1 MFQYQVAIWECAC
14 DVWHEGT
21 GISGTPPAY
30 NKGGSEDRQPDYEQ
44 KFRITPWGKSFDF
57 KFWPDLF
64 QYLRMIQNYNTRRL
78 TYPDD
83 GLAAFSGVLSTLSRT
98 FTGGFIWGLPQMFF
112 DVALLWQPFTPL
124 NRRLSRNN
132 DTPIL
137 PSWSWAGWQG
147 EIDPTS
153 WTSGLHYAYKM
164 IVISGRDLEI
174 SSTTVSIC
182 EWEYCDG
189 LTLRKVEATYQKYQ
203 ESDWKTIGIL
213 PPGWSRRLDTKAMA
227 VSNAEK
233 IPRFYHES
241 DPQVHFYHPV
251 PIANP
256 DAPLPVQQPG
266 PLLYTRTS
274 RGFYQIGPEIK
285 PYRSSWTHYCETR
298 FIRDEEGNNC
308 GVLRIP
314 VTPNSSGLENGDQC
328 EVIAISAG
336 LTPTTSWN
344 TVLEEWANRLEVLE
358 EWASRLEFRN
368 ERGRPGKISEYY
380 NILWIQ
386 WKDGIAYREA
396 LGRIFKESWENHPT
410 ELIDVILG

>member
-14 DVWHEGT
+14 NVWHEGT

-30 NKGGSEDRQPDYEQ
+30 SKGESEDPRSDDEQ
-44 KFRITPWGKSFDF
+44 EFRITPWGKSFDL

-64 QYLRMIQNYNTRRL
+64 QYLRMIQNYNMRQL
-78 TYPDD
+78 TYPAD
-83 GLAAFSGVLSTLSRT
+83 GLTAFSGVLSTLSRT

-124 NRRLSRNN
+124 NRRSFRNN
-132 DTPIL
+132 DTSIML

-153 WTSGLHYAYKM
+153 WTSGLHYAYQN
-164 IVISGRDLEI
+164 IVISGKDYEI

-182 EWEYCDG
+182 EWEYYDG
-189 LTLRKVEATYQKYQ
+189 STLRKVEATYQKYQ
-203 ESDWKTIGIL
+203 DSDWETTGIL
-213 PPGWSRRLDTKAMA
+213 PPGWSRRLYLKAMA
-227 VSNAEK
+227 VSNAGK

-241 DPQVHFYHPV
+241 DPRVHFYHPV

-256 DAPLPVQQPG
+256 DAPLPVRQPG

-274 RGFYQIGPEIK
+274 RGFYQIGPEIE
-285 PYRSSWTHYCETR
+285 PYGLSWNHYCETR
-298 FIRDEEGNNC
+298 FIRDKEGGNC

-314 VTPNSSGLENGDQC
+314 VTLSSSGLKNGDQC

-336 LTPTTSWN
+336 LTPTVSRD
-344 TVLEEWANRLEVLE
+344 AVLE
-358 EWASRLEFRN
+358 EWASRLEFHD
-368 ERGRPGKISEYY
+368 ETGPPSEISEYY
-380 NILWIQ
+380 NVLWIQ

-410 ELIDVILG
+410 ELIDVTLG